1 MKQRLVCT
9 AVLFILILT
18 LCSCAYAES
27 KIAAESPVTVTPVE
41 AVEETT
47 EERIQ
52 KSEALTSGESQRA
65 EEMLSTDK
73 IAGVSIDFDYTRM
86 SGKASNQ
93 IAIWVED
100 NTGAVIKTLFVTD
113 FTASRRGYRSRED
126 ALEFWVQATNPENIS
141 DTDIDAISS
150 ATPAP
155 GAQHFEW
162 DLTDNDGQIVQ
173 EGKYCI
179 KLEGT
184 LYWSSNVLYTG
195 MIDIGITAP
204 GELEVSVERSE
215 PDNTDNETMV
225 QNVRMAA
232 MERKQA
238 HIDNTANWLGGLE
251 PSKALA
257 YMKEHYDD
265 SLVIVEVNTD
275 YWKLQTGFVGAM
287 HIPHD
292 QIAERYEE
300 IPPGVPVILH
310 CGGGIVSVPA
320 YETLIEKRPDIPQL
334 SYIAGRPLVTEFN
347 AWLDEHSK

>member
-1 MKQRLVCT
+1 MKQRLICT

-27 KIAAESPVTVTPVE
+27 KIAAESPVTVAPVV
-41 AVEETT
+41 AVAETT
-47 EERIQ
+47 VERMQ
-52 KSEALTSGESQRA
+52 ESEVLTSGESQKA
-65 EEMLSTDK
+65 EEMLTTDK
-73 IAGVSIDFDYTRM
+73 TVGVSIDFDYTRM

-93 IAIWVED
+93 MAIWVED
-100 NTGAVIKTLFVTD
+100 EAGSTIKTLFVTG

-126 ALEFWVQATNPENIS
+126 ALAFWVQATNPENIS
-141 DTDIDAISS
+141 DSDIDAISS

-155 GAQHFEW
+155 GTQHFEW

-184 LYWSSNVLYTG
+184 LFWSSNVLYTG

-225 QNVRMAA
+225 QNVRMTA

-238 HIDNTANWLGGLE
+238 NIDNTANWLGGLE
-251 PSKALA
+251 PSMALE
-257 YMKEHYDD
+257 YMEEHYDEG
-265 SLVIVEVNTD
+265 LVIVEVNTD

-292 QIAERYEE
+292 QMAEKICRDSVRRSCH
-300 IPPGVPVILH
+300 PPLRRRNRFCSGL
-310 CGGGIVSVPA
+310 
-320 YETLIEKRPDIPQL
+320 
-334 SYIAGRPLVTEFN
+334 
-347 AWLDEHSK
+347 